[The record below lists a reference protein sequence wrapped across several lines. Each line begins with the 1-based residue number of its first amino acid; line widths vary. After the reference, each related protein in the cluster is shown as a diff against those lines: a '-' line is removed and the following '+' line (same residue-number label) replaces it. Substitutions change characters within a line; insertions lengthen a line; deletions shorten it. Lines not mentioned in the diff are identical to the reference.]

1 LSALWTIEATAEQT
15 STTCE
20 IEEQAGY
27 VYMHIKVV
35 RSYCPVVVFVYTKKI
50 KHE

>member
-1 LSALWTIEATAEQT
+1 MVRSVHVNRLLFWTIEATAEQT

-27 VYMHIKVV
+27 VYMHII
-35 RSYCPVVVFVYTKKI
+35 Y
-50 KHE
+50 